1 MKKSIVKTGF
11 VGAFALVAA
20 TAFAQNSD
28 ISKEQAEH
36 AIETRQSIF
45 HLQGWAMGPLGGML
59 KRQIE
64 FDANLAKQSGER
76 ISHLAPMITDAFQ
89 TDTRGFDIETEAL
102 DTIWENKDDFAK
114 KADRLVQAANEL
126 VAAAES
132 GDQGKTLRAAAVVG
146 KACGACHDAYR
157 SD

>member
-1 MKKSIVKTGF
+1 MKSIVKAGF
-11 VGAFALVAA
+11 VGAFALAAA
-20 TAFAQNSD
+20 TASAQNAD
-28 ISKEQAEH
+28 ISKEQAQQ

-64 FDANLAKQSGER
+64 FDAELAKKSGQR
-76 ISHLAPMITDAFQ
+76 IANLAPMITDAFK

-102 DTIWENKDDFAK
+102 DTIWDNKDDFAK
-114 KADRLVQAANEL
+114 KADRLIKAANEL

-132 GDQGKTLRAAAVVG
+132 GNQGKTLKAAAVVG

-157 SD
+157 ED